1 MSTAREHRIHNFT
14 GNLIAFHRPRK
25 NTYYLMSWS
34 TQQRYWSGATI
45 RPNVSPVKMHGSGL
59 HRFASYVTIR
69 LHNRSN
75 IEIRSIGNYLRIGE
89 CDVPI
94 VMRVSG
100 PAIPISIVNNDFGGV
115 TRGEPYLRDVELWTV
130 PPTPDEV
137 ADAEAAEQEVFA
149 ALGVLTTAAIAPAIA
164 TAAKPLPKRIAWLI
178 AEDAGKNG
186 DKCAITMEL
195 ISPITAA
202 VTTCFHC
209 FDHESIQTWMESH
222 TTCPQCRE
230 RCAITK
236 AFED

>member
-1 MSTAREHRIHNFT
+1 MPTAHQHSIYNFL

-34 TQQRYWSGATI
+34 TQQRYWTTA
-45 RPNVSPVKMHGSGL
+45 NVRANVGPIKRHGSGL
-59 HRFASYVTIR
+59 HRVASYVVIR
-69 LHNRSN
+69 LQNGASVEIGSN
-75 IEIRSIGNYLRIGE
+75 GDYLRIGE
-89 CDVPI
+89 CNVP
-94 VMRVSG
+94 VVKRVIG
-100 PAIPISIVNNDFGGV
+100 PPIPLSMVNNDFGGV
-115 TRGEPYLRDVELWTV
+115 TLGDPYLRDVELWTV
-130 PPTPDEV
+130 PPP
-137 ADAEAAEQEVFA
+137 ADPEAAAVA
-149 ALGVLTTAAIAPAIA
+149 PAVAPAIA

-186 DKCAITMEL
+186 DKCAITMEP

>member
-1 MSTAREHRIHNFT
+1 MSTAREHRIYNFT

-45 RPNVSPVKMHGSGL
+45 QPNVSPVKMHGSGL

-69 LHNRSN
+69 LQNSSYV
-75 IEIRSIGNYLRIGE
+75 EIRSIGNYLRIGE

-94 VMRVSG
+94 VMRVAG
-100 PAIPISIVNNDFGGV
+100 PYIPMSMVNNDFTGV
-115 TRGEPYLRDVELWTV
+115 TRGEPYLHDVELWTV
-130 PPTPDEV
+130 PPTPT
-137 ADAEAAEQEVFA
+137 AAEEAIAAA
-149 ALGVLTTAAIAPAIA
+149 ALRAEPI
-164 TAAKPLPKRIAWLI
+164 KPLPKRIAWMV

-186 DKCAITMEL
+186 DTCAITMEP
-195 ISPITAA
+195 INPITAA
-202 VTTCFHC
+202 ATTCFHC
-209 FDHESIQTWMESH
+209 FDHEAIQTWMQNH

-230 RCAITK
+230 HCAITK